1 MKCSVR
7 IDFALV
13 VSVVALTLAVVAI
26 TDASAGAT
34 QLILIGFLA
43 VAMAIR
49 LGPERLQLWR
59 EEHGRAARRKS

>member
-7 IDFALV
+7 SDLATAVI
-13 VSVVALTLAVVAI
+13 VVALTLAVVAI

-34 QLILIGFLA
+34 QLILIGFLG

-49 LGPERLQLWR
+49 LVPERLELWR
-59 EEHGRAARRKS
+59 EERGRPAGKRF